1 MNIARITGIILFAI
15 GVYLFTVLDKY
26 DLGFFGGFT
35 SGVTTVF
42 GLGLII
48 IGKFKLWQNNFW
60 N

>member
-35 SGVTTVF
+35 FGVTTVL